1 METSTFE
8 NRTNKSKIVTTK
20 LSVNVIKPLKWA
32 GLIIITFCNSIEAWD
47 KEICGLKINN
57 VTVEDGG
64 FWRLT
69 SKSSTN
75 NKDVARGI
83 AYINVQSTFVNLITC
98 CEKKYTKRL
107 ILFWRHCFEAI
118 RKYRIDTWHWYN
130 TRPNDLLLCGK
141 TRSNQSCIATTW
153 KLRVPEVRQRFRREW
168 YLACCVRSE
177 RQYAWSHIRRE
188 CSNKWYAIL

>member
-1 METSTFE
+1 MVETSTFE
-8 NRTNKSKIVTTK
+8 NRANKSKIVTTK

-98 CEKKYTKRL
+98 CEKKIHKAIDFILKALFRSHQKVSNRHMTL
-107 ILFWRHCFEAI
+107 I
-118 RKYRIDTWHWYN
+118 
-130 TRPNDLLLCGK
+130 
-141 TRSNQSCIATTW
+141 
-153 KLRVPEVRQRFRREW
+153 
-168 YLACCVRSE
+168 
-177 RQYAWSHIRRE
+177 
-188 CSNKWYAIL
+188 